1 MKDKELP
8 LRAKIEQIIRQPT
21 ISKKSVSEIIEK
33 IYTSE
38 EHNLFFSRIRESE
51 THKKLFF
58 LHRFDLFGEAQFIPY
73 FYLANIP
80 KRGKYQEKA
89 LQYVISKEVVV
100 RDSEDYLLSFLGL
113 PEPHAKEFGE
123 DFKDILAYFTILFI
137 RSNEDLVNL
146 INAEEFDYKTMKS
159 ILKNYENIS
168 FDVVERQLS
177 EVFKGERGE
186 LDPVIRS
193 KIEKLISQIISG
205 LTGNIVRFVESSRKM
220 MPNMM
225 LPFHKLSRMW
235 LLTILTKARLDIKEY
250 VNILDDLHIHKLIE
264 NISTVFWCENCSL
277 ENPSYSEYHGRIGP
291 SKIARNKCLNCGR
304 TQSYSSIFSL
314 DELLKDAIFSK
325 DGFIAVYFGWLL
337 KREKIPFNVG
347 EYFSEYEND
356 FIINNNTLVECKMFK
371 LEKDRI
377 AIKSELENSIKQ
389 IREHLDTLNQSG
401 KQIKHAYLIWNR
413 YESPK
418 ELIDRI
424 IAKYRLEEY
433 NFEVFGPDDMEELI
447 SKLKRGGR
455 S

>member
-8 LRAKIEQIIRQPT
+8 LGTKIEQIVRQPT
-21 ISKKSVSEIIEK
+21 IGKKSVSEIIEK

-73 FYLANIP
+73 FYSADIP
-80 KRGKYQEKA
+80 ERRREEAPNSKA

-100 RDSEDYLLSFLGL
+100 RDSGDYLLSFLGI

-123 DFKDILAYFTILFI
+123 DFKDILAYLTILVI
-137 RSNEDLVNL
+137 RSNGDLVNL

-168 FDVVERQLS
+168 FDVVGRQLA
-177 EVFKGERGE
+177 EVFKGNRGE

-205 LTGNIVRFVESSRKM
+205 LTGNIVRFAESYRKM

-235 LLTILTKARLDIKEY
+235 LLTILTKARLDIEEY
-250 VNILDDLHIHKLIE
+250 VNILDNLHIHKLIE

-291 SKIARNKCLNCGR
+291 SKIARNECLNCGR

-325 DGFIAVYFGWLL
+325 DGFIVVYFGWLL
-337 KREKIPFNVG
+337 KKEKIPFNVG
-347 EYFSEYEND
+347 EYSSEYEND

-371 LEKDRI
+371 LEKDTI
-377 AIKSELENSIKQ
+377 AIESELENSIAQ
-389 IREHLDTLNQSG
+389 IRKHLDSLNKIEG
-401 KQIKHAYLIWNR
+401 QIKYTYLIWNR

-418 ELIDRI
+418 ELMYLFSSFQTKLID
-424 IAKYRLEEY
+424 EQF
-433 NFEVFGPDDMEELI
+433 FEFVVDIFSL
-447 SKLKRGGR
+447 
-455 S
+455 